1 MKCPL
6 RSWRIASWL
15 EASRRQRQTA
25 ALWATWTQA
34 EPISR
39 LREEIIFL
47 YSALWAIFSQCLVC
61 GPSNIQKTST
71 NIRELSRGHWHDGS
85 EAGGDEL
92 VQLQAGTALER
103 HYSTSSAYEDVTEK
117 SRDGVFTAAQ
127 DRKGKTNRHKLK
139 QERFSLDTRQFFFPR
154 GQSGNG
160 TACSDTLG
168 CFKPQTNEALRSLT
182 SKLWAGGWPPVVGR
196 RLGQRYSEAA
206 FSLWFSASPESL
218 SQGDLKYRALYPNI
232 PSTVVL

>member
-25 ALWATWTQA
+25 ALWATWTRA

-139 QERFSLDTRQFFFPR
+139 QERFSLDTRQFFFPKR
-154 GQSGNG
+154 TVRQWHSLLRHTWLFQAPNKW
-160 TACSDTLG
+160 SPE
-168 CFKPQTNEALRSLT
+168 KPDLKA
-182 SKLWAGGWPPVVGR
+182 VGR
-196 RLGQRYSEAA
+196 RLASCCGQEVGPEILWGSFQPLIPCFPRVTLTGWSQISCIIPKYS
-206 FSLWFSASPESL
+206 
-218 SQGDLKYRALYPNI
+218 
-232 PSTVVL
+232 